1 MEGNNRIF
9 ERVRSSLNQNNKK
22 LPPEELEVVKCIFA
36 ALITGV
42 AAGQFSDVYTTTSK
56 IMRIGK
62 ELGLIKNSYR
72 CD

>member
-9 ERVRSSLNQNNKK
+9 ERVRSSLNQNNKN
-22 LPPEELEVVKCIFA
+22 LSPEELEVVKCIFA

-42 AAGQFSDVYTTTSK
+42 AASQFSDVYTTTSK

-62 ELGLIKNSYR
+62 ELGLIKNSYC